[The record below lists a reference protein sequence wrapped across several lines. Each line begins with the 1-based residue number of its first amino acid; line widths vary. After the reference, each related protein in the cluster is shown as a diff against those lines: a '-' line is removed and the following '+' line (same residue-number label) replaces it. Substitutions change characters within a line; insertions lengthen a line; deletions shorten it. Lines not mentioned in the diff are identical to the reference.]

1 MNRSKIEKKT
11 NAFRRDYLILS
22 LASLCA
28 MLATFLIASSEL
40 SFQTKLTAF
49 VSIVLTYAAV
59 LGAAVYFAERELFFA
74 ATNEKQSESAF
85 GAEIESKLLAL
96 DEANQFFGASLKP
109 ADMFRLIASRVNEMI
124 PYTVCA
130 FYLADEKKKNLK
142 IKYVAGESLKKLVG
156 TEIKS
161 RTNLAGRTF
170 ESGKPEIDEQLAE
183 EKNGS
188 FAELYKNL
196 DSAIAIPLFSS
207 ENCFGVLALYNEKKT
222 FNQNSLRLLEA
233 AGNRVAPLFLS
244 SRALETSLTNALTDA
259 VTNLPNER
267 AFFLVLENHIAE
279 SQRFREQRPLTILA
293 IDIRNFGE
301 HNRRFG
307 HANGDRLLLFAAD
320 KIKNQLRQMDFLAR
334 SRDDEFLAVL
344 PTASVEI
351 AREVIGRVEKAFV
364 ISPFEISGGEKIH
377 LQLSFGSATF
387 GRDGETA
394 DQLLDHAFFRK
405 QQTKSIDKEN
415 KILWFPKEYVN

>member
-1 MNRSKIEKKT
+1 MSLSETEKKT

-28 MLATFLIASSEL
+28 LLATFLIASSALTFEI
-40 SFQTKLTAF
+40 KLTAF
-49 VSIVLTYAAV
+49 VSIVLIYAAM
-59 LGAAVYFAERELFFA
+59 LGAAVYLVERDLFFA
-74 ATNEKQSESAF
+74 ATDEKHSESVF
-85 GAEIESKLLAL
+85 GAEIELKLLAL
-96 DEANQFFGASLKP
+96 EEVNQFFGAALKP
-109 ADMFRLIASRVNEMI
+109 ADMFRLIASRINEMI
-124 PYTVCA
+124 PYTACA

-142 IKYVAGESLKKLVG
+142 IKYVVGESLKKLAG
-156 TEIKS
+156 TETKS
-161 RTNLAGRTF
+161 RTNLPGRIF

-183 EKNGS
+183 EKSGG
-188 FAELYKNL
+188 FAELYKSLN
-196 DSAIAIPLFSS
+196 SAIAIPLFSG
-207 ENCFGVLALYNEKKT
+207 ENCFGVFALYNERKA
-222 FNQNSLRLLEA
+222 FNQDSLRLLEA
-233 AGNRVAPLFLS
+233 AGNRVVPLFLS

-259 VTNLPNER
+259 LTNLPNER

-279 SQRFREQRPLTILA
+279 SQRFREERPLTILA

-307 HANGDRLLLFAAD
+307 HATGNRLLLFAAD
-320 KIKNQLRQMDFLAR
+320 KIKSQLRQMDFLAR
-334 SRDDEFLAVL
+334 STNDEFLAVL

-364 ISPFEISGGEKIH
+364 ISPFEISGGEKIN
-377 LQLSFGSATF
+377 LQLSFGTATF

-394 DQLLDHAFFRK
+394 NQLLDHAFFRK
-405 QQTKSIDKEN
+405 QQAKSQEKKN